1 MDNKCMKT
9 FLTKSAA
16 HHEAAGDAHAAL
28 AKLYEA
34 AEPVASNSH
43 STLAKLHRGHAA
55 DLDSLNE
62 SIQGEATDD
71 GKALEAVAIR
81 KMLGVD

>member
-1 MDNKCMKT
+1 MDNKCMKL

-16 HHEAAGDAHAAL
+16 HHEAVGDSHAAL

-34 AEPVASNSH
+34 AEPVASKNH
-43 STLAKLHRGHAA
+43 ETLAKLHHGHAA

-62 SIQGEATDD
+62 SIQAESTDD
-71 GKALEAVAIR
+71 AKAADALDLA
-81 KMLGVD
+81 KMAGR